1 MNAKFEIQAIE
12 QNAIAAAFA
21 NQGGTKN
28 LFERIKSEACS
39 LVFDMNNKSDR
50 DALKSFAYGLARTK
64 TTVDNYGKEL
74 VSGIK
79 AQAAVIDAD
88 RKFWRDSMEALQ
100 EEIRAPLTAF
110 ENAKKERIAK
120 FEGDIE
126 EIKRIGLSAANYD
139 AASLKAAIADLES
152 KPLESFEEYE
162 EQAKL
167 AKFETLET
175 LRNALVERE
184 KYEAE
189 QAELERLRI
198 AEQQRLQRERE
209 EQIARE
215 AAENARAE
223 AERKAQAERDQAER
237 AAKEAEQRE
246 ALLKAEKDAA
256 ELRAAQAAETERK
269 RIEAEQFAKAEAERK
284 AEEARL
290 ANVEYMR
297 SINSEAVKALCFAVP
312 GLTEDMAKDV
322 VRAIAKNAVPNVTIK
337 Y

>member
-21 NQGGTKN
+21 NQGGTKS

-64 TTVDNYGKEL
+64 TTVDNYGKDL

-79 AQAAVIDAD
+79 AKAAVIDAD
-88 RKFWRDSMEALQ
+88 RKVWRDSMEALQ

-162 EQAKL
+162 EQARL
-167 AKFETLET
+167 AKFETLE
-175 LRNALVERE
+175 ALHKALIARE

-198 AEQQRLQRERE
+198 AEQQCLQRERE

>member
-162 EQAKL
+162 EQARL
-167 AKFETLET
+167 AKFETLE
-175 LRNALVERE
+175 ALHKALIARE

-198 AEQQRLQRERE
+198 AEQQCLQRERE

-246 ALLKAEKDAA
+246 ALLKAE
-256 ELRAAQAAETERK
+256 
-269 RIEAEQFAKAEAERK
+269 QFAKAEAERK

-290 ANVEYMR
+290 ANKEHR
-297 SINSEAVKALCFAVP
+297 RAINREAFDAIQALCLGIP
-312 GLTEDMAKDV
+312 EDQIKELIG
-322 VRAIAKNAVPNVTIK
+322 AIVEGRIPHVSIK

>member
-12 QNAIAAAFA
+12 QNAIAAAFT

-39 LVFDMNNKSDR
+39 LVFNMENKDDR

-152 KPLESFEEYE
+152 KTLESFEEYE

-167 AKFETLET
+167 AKFETLEALRTT
-175 LRNALVERE
+175 LAARE

-198 AEQQRLQRERE
+198 AEQQRLQCERE
-209 EQIARE
+209 EQIAQQ

-223 AERKAQAERDQAER
+223 AESKARAEREQAER

-246 ALLKAEKDAA
+246 ARLKAEKEAA
-256 ELRAAQAAETERK
+256 ELRATQAAETERK

-290 ANVEYMR
+290 ANVEYKR

-322 VRAIAKNAVPNVTIK
+322 VRAIAKNSVPNVTIK